1 MHHQTEVTTSGKYKY
16 DNSFELLGLSQDSS
30 IFEGR
35 ITPDLILDN
44 ISVWFI
50 QIKAGTKLKNML
62 VNSGLDEIN
71 DKEICA
77 NISQIIKKIT
87 TNFSFRF
94 TSNELADSVFRK
106 SF

>member
-1 MHHQTEVTTSGKYKY
+1 MHYQTEVTTSGKYKY
-16 DNSFELLGLSQDSS
+16 DNSELSGLSQDSS

-50 QIKAGTKLKNML
+50 QIKAGTKLKNIL

-87 TNFSFRF
+87 TNF
-94 TSNELADSVFRK
+94 LPPVQVF
-106 SF
+106 